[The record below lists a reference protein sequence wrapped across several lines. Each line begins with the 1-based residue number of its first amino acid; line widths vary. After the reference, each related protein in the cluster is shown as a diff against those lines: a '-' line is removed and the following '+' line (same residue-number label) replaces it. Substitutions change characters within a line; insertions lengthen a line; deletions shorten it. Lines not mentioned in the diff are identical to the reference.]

1 MPQQSL
7 ELGPS
12 SVTVRKCP
20 NNVSNWGLLR
30 LLSKNASTMPR
41 NGNFL
46 SYCQKMPKH
55 CLKLGPS
62 SVTVRKCL
70 NNASNWGLPQLLS
83 GNAPKCLELGPSSVT
98 VRKCLNNASNWGLPQ
113 LMSWNASTMP
123 WPEAFLSCCQEMPAQ
138 CLELGNFLPLSVW
151 LFTNPSMSHTSDS
164 WQRLHRNSVSPP
176 AEFYSSWNTDATTWH
191 FYSWCVVTDI
201 ITIAYFCDSCTKR
214 NIGRAPHLR
223 EVACLHFLYTPGLAK
238 FASVIHDVHR
248 NIYTSSYRYAVL
260 SITWHDRKAFDFPWD
275 ITRRKKSRDNWAPVT
290 TAWHII
296 GLRMEERPPIWKSSC
311 DYIE

>member
-1 MPQQSL
+1 LKGSTGTGTLNTAGPYSLGFGLTRFLGNFLSYCQKMPQQSL

-113 LMSWNASTMP
+113 L
-123 WPEAFLSCCQEMPAQ
+123 LS
-138 CLELGNFLPLSVW
+138 GNV
-151 LFTNPSMSHTSDS
+151 
-164 WQRLHRNSVSPP
+164 
-176 AEFYSSWNTDATTWH
+176 
-191 FYSWCVVTDI
+191 
-201 ITIAYFCDSCTKR
+201 
-214 NIGRAPHLR
+214 
-223 EVACLHFLYTPGLAK
+223 
-238 FASVIHDVHR
+238 
-248 NIYTSSYRYAVL
+248 
-260 SITWHDRKAFDFPWD
+260 
-275 ITRRKKSRDNWAPVT
+275 
-290 TAWHII
+290 
-296 GLRMEERPPIWKSSC
+296 
-311 DYIE
+311 